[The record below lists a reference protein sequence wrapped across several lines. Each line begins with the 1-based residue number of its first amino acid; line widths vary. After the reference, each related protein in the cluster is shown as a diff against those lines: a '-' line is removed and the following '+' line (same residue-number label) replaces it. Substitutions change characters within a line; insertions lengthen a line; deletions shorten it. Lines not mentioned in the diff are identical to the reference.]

1 MSQCTVNCFKDEFI
15 FIHNDFSKLSK
26 MKEMINNV
34 NRVNATGIDKIT
46 LSAFDLDSTLIKTKS
61 SKRFGTNA
69 DDWQFIYSND
79 RMKRMMTGS
88 ETSVICIISNQLGVS
103 KGKVNDKEL
112 MRKFANIV
120 NSLST
125 TLEDKFI
132 CIFGAF
138 QDDLYR
144 KPRTKSL
151 EYIESILKPY
161 VMLKDGSCI
170 DYENSYYV
178 GDAAGYGDDFS
189 DVDYKFALNAGLKFY
204 REDEFFT
211 NHIIYYS
218 KPDKMIS
225 DEDFGS
231 YDHKLNLILNLCGNI
246 QSKLIILT
254 GSPASGKTSLA
265 NSIKSISIQPVDIIS
280 QDVLK
285 TVAKCKKT
293 AVSLM
298 KDNEFINHT
307 IVIDNTNR
315 DIKTRKIWIDLAK
328 EHNYTPMIF
337 YLTTEKNKSM
347 YLNMY
352 RSLQNVDKKI
362 PNIALNVFYSK
373 LEKPCEKEWECELYE
388 FTLQLDQ
395 NKVNDLIYSYL
406 Y

>member
-1 MSQCTVNCFKDEFI
+1 V
-15 FIHNDFSKLSK
+15 
-26 MKEMINNV
+26 
-34 NRVNATGIDKIT
+34 DKIT

-61 SKRFGTNA
+61 GKRFGVDR
-69 DDWQFIYSND
+69 DDWKFIYSND
-79 RMKRMMTGS
+79 LMKRKMSGS
-88 ETSVICIISNQLGVS
+88 DTSIICIISNQLGVS
-103 KGKVNDKEL
+103 KGKVDSREL
-112 MRKFANIV
+112 MQKFANIV

-125 TLEDKFI
+125 ILEDKFI

-161 VMLKDGSCI
+161 ANFNSI
-170 DYENSYYV
+170 DYDNSYYV

-204 REDEFFT
+204 REDEFFMDRM
-211 NHIIYYS
+211 IYYP
-218 KPDKMIS
+218 KPAKIIS
-225 DEDFGS
+225 DGDFGS
-231 YDHKLNLILNLCGNI
+231 YDSKVNLLINLCANT

-265 NSIKSISIQPVDIIS
+265 KTIKSISIQPVDIIS
-280 QDVLK
+280 QDALK
-285 TVAKCKKT
+285 TIAKCKKT
-293 AVSLM
+293 AISSM

-328 EHNYTPMIF
+328 EYNYTPIIF
-337 YLTTEKNKSM
+337 YLTTNKEKSM
-347 YLNMY
+347 HLNIY
-352 RSLQNVDKKI
+352 RSLQNSEQII
-362 PNIALNVFYSK
+362 PNIALNVFFSK

-388 FTLQLDQ
+388 FALQLDRSA
-395 NKVNDLIYSYL
+395 VNDLIYSYL

>member
-15 FIHNDFSKLSK
+15 FMHNDFSKLSK
-26 MKEMINNV
+26 MKELSNGN
-34 NRVNATGIDKIT
+34 GIDKII
-46 LSAFDLDSTLIKTKS
+46 LSSFDLDSTLIKTKS
-61 SKRFGTNA
+61 GKRFGTNI
-69 DDWQFIYSND
+69 DDWRFIYSND
-79 RMKRMMTGS
+79 LMKQKMTGS
-88 ETSVICIISNQLGVS
+88 NNSIICIISNQLGVS

-120 NSLST
+120 NDLSDI
-125 TLEDKFI
+125 LEDKFI

-144 KPRTKSL
+144 KPRNKSL
-151 EYIESILKPY
+151 EYIESILKSY
-161 VMLKDGSCI
+161 VMLTDCSCI
-170 DYENSYYV
+170 DYKNSYYV

-211 NHIIYYS
+211 NHNIYYP
-218 KPDKMIS
+218 KPDKIIS

-231 YDHKLNLILNLCGNI
+231 YNHKLNLILNLCGNT
-246 QSKLIILT
+246 QSKIIILT

-280 QDVLK
+280 QDALK
-285 TVAKCKKT
+285 TIAKCKKT

-298 KDNEFINHT
+298 KDNESINHT
-307 IVIDNTNR
+307 LVIDNTNR

-337 YLTTEKNKSM
+337 YLTTEKEKSM
-347 YLNMY
+347 HLNMY
-352 RSLQNVDKKI
+352 RSLQENSEIYNLTIKKI
-362 PNIALNVFYSK
+362 PAIALHMYYSK
-373 LEKPCEKEWECELYE
+373 LEKPLDSECELYE
-388 FTLQLDQ
+388 FKLQLDISV
-395 NKVNDLIYSYL
+395 VNDLIYSYL